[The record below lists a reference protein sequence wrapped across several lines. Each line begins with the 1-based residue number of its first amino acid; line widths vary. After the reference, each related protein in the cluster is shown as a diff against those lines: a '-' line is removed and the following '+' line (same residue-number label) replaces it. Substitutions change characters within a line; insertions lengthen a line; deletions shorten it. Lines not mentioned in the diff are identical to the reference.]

1 MKYIKFLLLGL
12 SFFLSS
18 CLTVYEK
25 FEINKDG
32 SGTMEYLIDLNNLYN
47 MLESFGADS
56 TMSNGMGINE
66 SFDDLIPSL
75 SALEGVSDVSLTGE
89 PSRYIFGIKF
99 KFTNEASLNNAMA
112 LLMDEDDSSNKYV
125 SISKKKFVRYPRTSE
140 DFSFANIFGK
150 EDEGIDS
157 TMVAGMLKEMKYNI
171 SVSFP
176 RKIKKVSTLA
186 EYEISDDKI
195 IEIQTDFNK
204 LLKNNKV
211 LETTI
216 LTK

>member
-1 MKYIKFLLLGL
+1 
-12 SFFLSS
+12 
-18 CLTVYEK
+18 
-25 FEINKDG
+25 
-32 SGTMEYLIDLNNLYN
+32 
-47 MLESFGADS
+47 
-56 TMSNGMGINE
+56 
-66 SFDDLIPSL
+66 
-75 SALEGVSDVSLTGE
+75 
-89 PSRYIFGIKF
+89 
-99 KFTNEASLNNAMA
+99 
-112 LLMDEDDSSNKYV
+112 
-125 SISKKKFVRYPRTSE
+125 VRYPRTSE